1 MKKIYFFALISAFA
15 MLSACSK
22 AVDEDCAP
30 AINSQSKLSIGLPIN
45 ISRTAI
51 DVDGRASWIEG
62 DSFALW
68 AENRTGGY
76 NLNGAEFKMMYYWHS
91 MQSAV
96 FTSSANPIGEGTYS
110 YYAVSPKPES
120 TNALKATYTIP
131 AEQNGASFN
140 GAYDIMVATPIEAE
154 ALSADKVN
162 NLALDFHHKMHTL
175 KMTIAENNFP
185 FVVSKLNFE
194 FPSSVVGKVVVDAQN
209 RDAAVEVSESGNTLT
224 LNINKELNEN
234 DVLYAIVLPGSIN
247 GEVKLTAQ
255 STQGHTSQPRVFNM
269 SKELKE
275 GHITPMS
282 LVLPD
287 ILRVTTI
294 RFSIGEN
301 KLGEAVQ
308 KLTIL
313 DNNGANLGT
322 FNVNSSNTYE
332 LSYNGV
338 FENSGYGSFSGRTFT
353 ARFESAHAIVEQQ
366 FIMPTIAEY
375 TTTVV
380 PAIDVPYL
388 LFEDFS
394 CIHTAGESYGDDERN
409 SAEERHQPG
418 VNLDPYMYHTG
429 WNAARFQLG
438 IGTCA
443 RINVRYQ
450 AVSSLFT
457 STHRGRLDT
466 PKLAGLKSGANVN
479 IKVEFDAGAHVDSG
493 LDGFNGTNCSI
504 IGVATHTNSAS
515 TINGVASGAAQSGSL
530 GDYGS
535 TFFTEKLDDSYGTG
549 DFGKSFPTF
558 SGTTTNVTNAT
569 RLVFYPD
576 TSIKASGL
584 NTGNAECFIYID
596 NIKVSIAQ

>member
-224 LNINKELNEN
+224 LNINKELNAN

-322 FNVNSSNTYE
+322 FDVNSSNTYE
-332 LSYNGV
+332 LSYDGV

-409 SAEERHQPG
+409 SAEERNQPG

-493 LDGFNGTNCSI
+493 LDGFNGTNCTI

-535 TFFTEKLDDSYGTG
+535 TFFTKNLDDSFGTG

-584 NTGNAECFIYID
+584 NVGNAECFIYID

>member
-1 MKKIYFFALISAFA
+1 MKKLTFLMAFVALA
-15 MLSACSK
+15 LLGGCSK
-22 AVDEDCAP
+22 SGGNEAEQVVTKSE
-30 AINSQSKLSIGLPIN
+30 LSIGLPIG
-45 ISRTAI
+45 ISRTA
-51 DVDGRASWIEG
+51 VDAEGRASWVEG
-62 DSFALW
+62 DTFALW
-68 AENRTGGY
+68 AENATGGY
-76 NLNGAEFKMMYYWHS
+76 IYNAVPFQMMYYWHS
-91 MQSAV
+91 LQEAV
-96 FTSSANPIGEGTYS
+96 FTSNANSLAEGVYT
-110 YYAVSPKPES
+110 YYAVSPTPES

-140 GAYDIMVATPIEAE
+140 GAYDIMVASPVEAE
-154 ALSADKVN
+154 ALLPDKVN
-162 NLALDFHHKMHTL
+162 NLALDFRHKMHTL

-224 LNINKELNEN
+224 LNINKELNAN

-322 FNVNSSNTYE
+322 FDVNSSNTYE
-332 LSYNGV
+332 LSYDGV

-409 SAEERHQPG
+409 SAEERNQPG

-535 TFFTEKLDDSYGTG
+535 TFFTKNLDDSFGTG
-549 DFGKSFPTF
+549 DFGNSFPTF

>member
-1 MKKIYFFALISAFA
+1 MKKLTFLMAFVALA
-15 MLSACSK
+15 LLGGCSK
-22 AVDEDCAP
+22 SGGDEVEQVATK
-30 AINSQSKLSIGLPIN
+30 SELSIGLPIG
-45 ISRTAI
+45 ISRTA
-51 DVDGRASWIEG
+51 VDAEGRASWVEG
-62 DSFALW
+62 DTFALW
-68 AENRTGGY
+68 AENATGGFIY
-76 NLNGAEFKMMYYWHS
+76 DAVEFQMFYYWHS
-91 MQSAV
+91 LQSAV
-96 FTSSANPIGEGTYS
+96 FTSTANALAEGNYT

-120 TNALKATYTIP
+120 KNALKATYTIP

-140 GAYDIMVATPIEAE
+140 GAYDIMVAAPIEAE

-162 NLALDFHHKMHTL
+162 NLALDFQHKMHTL
-175 KMTIAENNFP
+175 KMIIAENNFP
-185 FVVSKLNFE
+185 FVVGKLKFE
-194 FPSSVVGKVVVDAQN
+194 FPSSVVGKVVVDAKD

-224 LNINKELNEN
+224 LNINKELNAN

-255 STQGHTSQPRVFNM
+255 SPQGHNSLPRVFNM
-269 SKELKE
+269 SKELNE
-275 GHITPMS
+275 GHITPMA
-282 LVLPD
+282 LVIPD

-313 DNNGANLGT
+313 DNNGAKLGT

-332 LSYNGV
+332 LTYNGV
-338 FENSGYGSFSGRTFT
+338 FENSGYGSFGGRTFT

-366 FIMPTIAEY
+366 FTMPTIAEY

-438 IGTCA
+438 VGTCA

-450 AVSSLFT
+450 TAVGFS

-466 PKLAGLKSGANVN
+466 PRLTGLKNGANVN
-479 IKVEFDAGAHVDSG
+479 IKVEFDAGAHVDSAASSH
-493 LDGFNGTNCSI
+493 NGTDCTVV
-504 IGVATHTNSAS
+504 GVATHTNSAT
-515 TINGVASGAAQSGSL
+515 TIDGVASGAAQSGSL

-535 TFFTEKLDDSYGTG
+535 TFFTKNLDDSFGTG
-549 DFGKSFPTF
+549 DFGSSFPTF
-558 SGTTTNVTNAT
+558 SATTTNVTNAT
-569 RLVFYPD
+569 RLVFYPN
-576 TSIKASGL
+576 TTINGGFSWG
-584 NTGNAECFIYID
+584 TGNAECFIYID
-596 NIKVSIAQ
+596 NIRVSIAQ

>member
-30 AINSQSKLSIGLPIN
+30 AINTQSKLSIGLPIN

-68 AENRTGGY
+68 AENRTGVLS
-76 NLNGAEFKMMYYWHS
+76 LNGAEFKMMYYWHS

-110 YYAVSPKPES
+110 YYAVSPKPEL

-162 NLALDFHHKMHTL
+162 NLALDFHHKMHML

-224 LNINKELNEN
+224 LNVNKELNAN

-255 STQGHTSQPRVFNM
+255 STQGHTSLPRVFNM

-294 RFSIGEN
+294 RFSIGKN
-301 KLGEAVQ
+301 NLGEAVQ
-308 KLTIL
+308 KFTIL

-409 SAEERHQPG
+409 SAEERNQPG

-466 PKLAGLKSGANVN
+466 PKLAGLKSGAKVN

-535 TFFTEKLDDSYGTG
+535 TFFTKNLDDSFGTG
-549 DFGKSFPTF
+549 DFGNSFPTF

-584 NTGNAECFIYID
+584 NVGNAECFIYID

>member
-1 MKKIYFFALISAFA
+1 MAFVALA
-15 MLSACSK
+15 LLGGCSK
-22 AVDEDCAP
+22 SGGNEAEQVVTKSE
-30 AINSQSKLSIGLPIN
+30 LSIGLPIG
-45 ISRTAI
+45 ISRTA
-51 DVDGRASWIEG
+51 VDAEGRASWVEG
-62 DSFALW
+62 DTFALW
-68 AENRTGGY
+68 AENATGGY
-76 NLNGAEFKMMYYWHS
+76 IYNAVPFQMMYYWHS
-91 MQSAV
+91 LQEAV
-96 FTSSANPIGEGTYS
+96 FTSNANSLAEGVYT
-110 YYAVSPKPES
+110 YYAVSPTPES

-140 GAYDIMVATPIEAE
+140 GAYDIMVASPVEAE
-154 ALSADKVN
+154 ALSPDKVN

-194 FPSSVVGKVVVDAQN
+194 FPSSVVGKVVVDAKN

-224 LNINKELNEN
+224 LNINKELNAN

-255 STQGHTSQPRVFNM
+255 STQGHNSLPRVFNM
-269 SKELKE
+269 SKELNE

-282 LVLPD
+282 LVIPD

-332 LSYNGV
+332 LTYNGV
-338 FENSGYGSFSGRTFT
+338 FENSGYGSFGGRTFT

-388 LFEDFS
+388 FFEDFS

-409 SAEERHQPG
+409 SAEERNQPG
-418 VNLDPYMYHTG
+418 VNLDPYMYHAG

-450 AVSSLFT
+450 SAIGFT
-457 STHRGRLDT
+457 SAHRGRLDT
-466 PKLAGLKSGANVN
+466 PRLTGLKNGANVN
-479 IKVEFDAGAHVDSG
+479 IKVEFDAGAHVDSAASSH
-493 LDGFNGTNCSI
+493 NGTDCTI
-504 IGVATHTNSAS
+504 VGVATHTNSAS
-515 TINGVASGAAQSGSL
+515 TIDGVATGAAQSGSL

-535 TFFTEKLDDSYGTG
+535 TFFTKNLDDSYGTG
-549 DFGKSFPTF
+549 DFGSSFPTF
-558 SGTTTNVTNAT
+558 SATTTNVTNAT
-569 RLVFYPD
+569 RLVFYPN
-576 TSIKASGL
+576 TTINGGFSFG
-584 NTGNAECFIYID
+584 TGNAECFVYID
-596 NIKVSIAQ
+596 NIRVSIAQ

>member
-1 MKKIYFFALISAFA
+1 
-15 MLSACSK
+15 
-22 AVDEDCAP
+22 
-30 AINSQSKLSIGLPIN
+30 
-45 ISRTAI
+45 
-51 DVDGRASWIEG
+51 
-62 DSFALW
+62 
-68 AENRTGGY
+68 
-76 NLNGAEFKMMYYWHS
+76 
-91 MQSAV
+91 
-96 FTSSANPIGEGTYS
+96 
-110 YYAVSPKPES
+110 
-120 TNALKATYTIP
+120 
-131 AEQNGASFN
+131 
-140 GAYDIMVATPIEAE
+140 
-154 ALSADKVN
+154 
-162 NLALDFHHKMHTL
+162 
-175 KMTIAENNFP
+175 
-185 FVVSKLNFE
+185 
-194 FPSSVVGKVVVDAQN
+194 
-209 RDAAVEVSESGNTLT
+209 
-224 LNINKELNEN
+224 
-234 DVLYAIVLPGSIN
+234 
-247 GEVKLTAQ
+247 
-255 STQGHTSQPRVFNM
+255 
-269 SKELKE
+269 
-275 GHITPMS
+275 MS
-282 LVLPD
+282 LVIPD
-287 ILRVTTI
+287 ILRITTI

-332 LSYNGV
+332 LTYNGV
-338 FENSGYGSFSGRTFT
+338 FENSGYGSFGGRTFT

-366 FIMPTIAEY
+366 FTMPTIAEY

-388 LFEDFS
+388 FFEDFS

-409 SAEERHQPG
+409 SAEERYQPG

-450 AVSSLFT
+450 AVSSWFT

-466 PKLAGLKSGANVN
+466 PKLAGLKSGAKVN

-493 LDGFNGTNCSI
+493 LSGFNGTNCSI

-535 TFFTEKLDDSYGTG
+535 TFFTKNLDDSFGTG
-549 DFGKSFPTF
+549 DFGSSFPTF
-558 SGTTTNVTNAT
+558 SATTTNVTNAT

-576 TSIKASGL
+576 TSIKASGVS
-584 NTGNAECFIYID
+584 TGNAECFIYID

>member
-1 MKKIYFFALISAFA
+1 MKKLTFLMAFVALA
-15 MLSACSK
+15 LLGGCSK
-22 AVDEDCAP
+22 SGGDEAEQV
-30 AINSQSKLSIGLPIN
+30 ATKSELSIGLPIG
-45 ISRTAI
+45 ISRTA
-51 DVDGRASWIEG
+51 VDAEGRASWTEG
-62 DSFALW
+62 DTFALW
-68 AENRTGGY
+68 AENATGGFIY
-76 NLNGAEFKMMYYWHS
+76 DAVPFQMMYYWHS
-91 MQSAV
+91 LQSAV
-96 FTSSANPIGEGTYS
+96 FTSNANSLAEGNYT

-131 AEQNGASFN
+131 AEQNGVSFN
-140 GAYDIMVATPIEAE
+140 GAYDIMVAAPVEAE

-194 FPSSVVGKVVVDAQN
+194 FPSSVVGKVVVDAKN

-224 LNINKELNEN
+224 LSINKELNAD

-255 STQGHTSQPRVFNM
+255 SPQGHNSLPRVFNM

-282 LVLPD
+282 LVIPD
-287 ILRVTTI
+287 ILRITTI

-332 LSYNGV
+332 LTYNGV
-338 FENSGYGSFSGRTFT
+338 FENSGYGSFGGRTFT

-366 FIMPTIAEY
+366 FTMPTIAEY

-388 LFEDFS
+388 FFEDFS

-409 SAEERHQPG
+409 SAEERYQPG

-450 AVSSLFT
+450 AVSSWFT

-466 PKLAGLKSGANVN
+466 PKLAGLKSGAKVN

-493 LDGFNGTNCSI
+493 LSGFNGTNCSI

-535 TFFTEKLDDSYGTG
+535 TFFTKNLDDSFGTG
-549 DFGKSFPTF
+549 DFGSSFPTF
-558 SGTTTNVTNAT
+558 SATTTNVTNAT

-576 TSIKASGL
+576 TSIKASGIS
-584 NTGNAECFIYID
+584 TGNAECFIYID

>member
-1 MKKIYFFALISAFA
+1 MAFVALA
-15 MLSACSK
+15 LLGGCSK
-22 AVDEDCAP
+22 SGGNEAEQVVTKSE
-30 AINSQSKLSIGLPIN
+30 LSIGLPIG
-45 ISRTAI
+45 ISRTA
-51 DVDGRASWIEG
+51 VDAEGRASWVEG
-62 DSFALW
+62 DTFALW
-68 AENRTGGY
+68 AENATGGY
-76 NLNGAEFKMMYYWHS
+76 IYNAVPFQMMYYWHS
-91 MQSAV
+91 LQEAV
-96 FTSSANPIGEGTYS
+96 FTSNANSLAEGVYT
-110 YYAVSPKPES
+110 YYAVSPTPES

-140 GAYDIMVATPIEAE
+140 GAYDIMVASPVEAE
-154 ALSADKVN
+154 ALLPDKVN
-162 NLALDFHHKMHTL
+162 NLALDFRHKMHTL

-224 LNINKELNEN
+224 LNINKELNAN

-255 STQGHTSQPRVFNM
+255 STQGHNSLPRVFNM

-301 KLGEAVQ
+301 NLGEAVQ

-322 FNVNSSNTYE
+322 FNVNSSNAYE
-332 LSYNGV
+332 LTYNGV
-338 FENSGYGSFSGRTFT
+338 FENSGYGSFGGRTFT
-353 ARFESAHAIVEQQ
+353 ARFESANAIVEQQ

-388 LFEDFS
+388 FFEDFS

-450 AVSSLFT
+450 TAVGFSSI
-457 STHRGRLDT
+457 HRGRLDT
-466 PKLAGLKSGANVN
+466 PRLTGLKDGANVN

-493 LDGFNGTNCSI
+493 ASSHNGTNCTI
-504 IGVATHTNSAS
+504 VGVATHTNSAS

-535 TFFTEKLDDSYGTG
+535 TFFTKNLDDSYGTG
-549 DFGKSFPTF
+549 DFGASFPTF
-558 SGTTTNVTNAT
+558 SAATTNVTNAT
-569 RLVFYPD
+569 RLVFYPH
-576 TSIKASGL
+576 TTINGGFSLG
-584 NTGNAECFIYID
+584 TGNAECFVYID

>member
-1 MKKIYFFALISAFA
+1 MKRFYFVAVFATLA
-15 MLSACSK
+15 LLCGCSK
-22 AVDEDCAP
+22 AVDEGKAVEV
-30 AINSQSKLSIGLPIN
+30 AKSELSIGLPIG
-45 ISRTAI
+45 ISRTAMS
-51 DVDGRASWIEG
+51 DEGKASWVEG
-62 DSFALW
+62 DTFTLW
-68 AENRTGGY
+68 AENRTGGF
-76 NLNGAEFKMMYYWHS
+76 NINGADFTLMYYWHS
-91 MQSAV
+91 YQSAV
-96 FTSSANPIGEGTYS
+96 FTSQANALAEGDYT
-110 YYAVSPKPES
+110 YYAVSPKPQS
-120 TNALKATYTIP
+120 TNGLKATYTIP
-131 AEQNGASFN
+131 AEQNGTSFN
-140 GAYDIMVATPIEAE
+140 GGYDIMVATPVEAE
-154 ALSADKVN
+154 ALSAEKVN
-162 NLALDFHHKMHTL
+162 NLALDFQHKMHTL

-185 FVVSKLNFE
+185 YVISKLDLT
-194 FPSSVVGKVVVDAQN
+194 FPSSVVGKVVVDAKN
-209 RDAAVEVSESGNTLT
+209 NGAAVEVSDTGNILT
-224 LNINKELNEN
+224 LNINKELNIN
-234 DVLYAIVLPGSIN
+234 DVLYAVVLPSSID
-247 GEVKLTAQ
+247 GEVTLTAQ
-255 STQGHTSQPRVFNM
+255 SPQGHTSLPRVFNM

-287 ILRVTTI
+287 IQRVTTI

-332 LSYNGV
+332 LIYNGV
-338 FENSGYGSFSGRTFT
+338 FENSGYGSFGGRTFT

-409 SAEERHQPG
+409 SAEERNQPG

-438 IGTCA
+438 VGTCA

-466 PKLAGLKSGANVN
+466 PKLAGLKSGAKVN

-493 LDGFNGTNCSI
+493 LSGFNGTNCSI
-504 IGVATHTNSAS
+504 LGVATHTNSAS
-515 TINGVASGAAQSGSL
+515 TINGVASGAAQSGGL

-535 TFFTEKLDDSYGTG
+535 TFFTKNLDDNFGTG
-549 DFGKSFPTF
+549 DFGSSFPTF
-558 SGTTTNVTNAT
+558 SATTTNVTNAT

-576 TSIKASGL
+576 TSIKASGI
-584 NTGNAECFIYID
+584 NIGNAECFIYID
-596 NIKVSIAQ
+596 NIRVSIAQ

>member
-1 MKKIYFFALISAFA
+1 MAFVALA
-15 MLSACSK
+15 LLGGCSK
-22 AVDEDCAP
+22 SGGNEAEQVVTKSE
-30 AINSQSKLSIGLPIN
+30 LSIGLPIG
-45 ISRTAI
+45 ISRTA
-51 DVDGRASWIEG
+51 VDAEGRASWVEG
-62 DSFALW
+62 DTFALW
-68 AENRTGGY
+68 AENATGGY
-76 NLNGAEFKMMYYWHS
+76 IYNAVPFQMMYYWHS
-91 MQSAV
+91 LQEAV
-96 FTSSANPIGEGTYS
+96 FTSNANSLAEGVYT
-110 YYAVSPKPES
+110 YYAVSPTPES

-140 GAYDIMVATPIEAE
+140 GAYDIMVASPVEAE
-154 ALSADKVN
+154 ALLPDKVN
-162 NLALDFHHKMHTL
+162 NLALDFRHKMHTL

-224 LNINKELNEN
+224 LNINKELNAN

-255 STQGHTSQPRVFNM
+255 STQGHNSLPRVFNM

-282 LVLPD
+282 LVIPD

-322 FNVNSSNTYE
+322 FDVNSSNTYE
-332 LSYNGV
+332 LSYDGV

-409 SAEERHQPG
+409 SAEERNQPG

-535 TFFTEKLDDSYGTG
+535 TFFTKNLDDSFGTG
-549 DFGKSFPTF
+549 DFGNSFPTF

>member
-1 MKKIYFFALISAFA
+1 MKKIYFFALITAFA

-30 AINSQSKLSIGLPIN
+30 AINTQSKLSIGLPIN

-224 LNINKELNEN
+224 LNINKELNAN

-322 FNVNSSNTYE
+322 FDVNSSNTYE
-332 LSYNGV
+332 LSYDGV

-388 LFEDFS
+388 FFEDFS

-409 SAEERHQPG
+409 SAEERNQPG

-535 TFFTEKLDDSYGTG
+535 TFFTKNLDDSFGTG
-549 DFGKSFPTF
+549 DFGNSFPTF

>member
-30 AINSQSKLSIGLPIN
+30 AINTQSKLSIGLPIN

-68 AENRTGGY
+68 AENRTGVY

-224 LNINKELNEN
+224 LNINKELNAN
-234 DVLYAIVLPGSIN
+234 DVLYAIVIPGSIN

-301 KLGEAVQ
+301 NLGEAVQ

-409 SAEERHQPG
+409 SAEERNQPG

-493 LDGFNGTNCSI
+493 LDGFNGTNCTI

-535 TFFTEKLDDSYGTG
+535 TFFTKNLDDSFGTG
-549 DFGKSFPTF
+549 DFGNSFPTF

>member
-1 MKKIYFFALISAFA
+1 MKKIYFFALITAFA

-30 AINSQSKLSIGLPIN
+30 AINTQSKLSIGLPIN

-224 LNINKELNEN
+224 LNINKELNAN

-322 FNVNSSNTYE
+322 FDVNSSNTYE
-332 LSYNGV
+332 LSYDGV

-366 FIMPTIAEY
+366 FVMPTIAEY

-388 LFEDFS
+388 FFEDFS

-409 SAEERHQPG
+409 SAEERNQPG

-535 TFFTEKLDDSYGTG
+535 TFFTKNLDDSFGTG
-549 DFGKSFPTF
+549 DFGNSFPTF